1 MFTQGTGVNAVNVMI
16 LIRVSMKFQINHR
29 YELNINLRFYI
40 KHLITMFSKLIY
52 NIKTLI
58 VQSFVHGNDWK
69 IVYAG
74 FEITV
79 CIA

>member
-1 MFTQGTGVNAVNVMI
+1 
-16 LIRVSMKFQINHR
+16 MKLKINHM

-40 KHLITMFSKLIY
+40 EHLITMFSKVIY
-52 NIKTLI
+52 NIKTLT
-58 VQSFVHGNDWK
+58 VQSYVHGNDWQ